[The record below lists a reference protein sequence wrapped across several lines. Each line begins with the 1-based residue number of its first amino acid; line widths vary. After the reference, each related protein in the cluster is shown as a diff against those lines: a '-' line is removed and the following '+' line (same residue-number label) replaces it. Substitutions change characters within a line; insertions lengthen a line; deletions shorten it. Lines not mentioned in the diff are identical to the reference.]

1 MAYIEFR
8 YVHKSFGN
16 NEVLKGINLSIDEG
30 EFVTLL
36 GPSGCGKSTLLRCLN
51 HLELIQ
57 GGSICVEGE
66 YLAQEKD
73 GKVVYADDVTAR
85 RILLRMG
92 MVFQSFNL
100 FPHMTVLDNI
110 LAAPVY
116 VKGMKREDVIPTA
129 DALLDKVGLLN
140 KKDVY
145 PGSLSGGQKQRV
157 AIARALAMNPDIM
170 LFDEP
175 TSALDPELTGE
186 VLKTIQQ
193 LADENMTMAIVTH
206 EMAFAKSVSD
216 KVLFMVDGK
225 VEEEGTST
233 QIFENPQSERTRSFL
248 QSILR

>member
-1 MAYIEFR
+1 MTAG
-8 YVHKSFGN
+8 K
-16 NEVLKGINLSIDEG
+16 
-30 EFVTLL
+30 VT
-36 GPSGCGKSTLLRCLN
+36 
-51 HLELIQ
+51 I
-57 GGSICVEGE
+57 
-66 YLAQEKD
+66 D
-73 GKVVYADDVTAR
+73 GKDVRDLT
-85 RILLRMG
+85 LKSLRNQIG
-92 MVFQSFNL
+92 MVQQ
-100 FPHMTVLDNI
+100 
-110 LAAPVY
+110 
-116 VKGMKREDVIPTA
+116 
-129 DALLDKVGLLN
+129 
-140 KKDVY
+140 DVY
-145 PGSLSGGQKQRV
+145 LFDGTIRENIAYGKPDATDEEIVRAAVAAEIHDDIMKMPDGYDTIVGERGITLSGGQKQRV